1 MQFLLHVMQ
10 IIGQN
15 EKTSDGVSFMAKA
28 VFSAVRRPE
37 KGRKYRF
44 GKRGGN
50 VVGKAGVLFAEGEG
64 AFLAEGRVLFRGR
77 RVFSRGWRGGG
88 FVKRGGFPLRSGGRF
103 FAGRFFRRAAGCGW
117 YSGSSLRPTQFCELQ
132 ILYMLFPPFVT
143 QKVEPKCAAV
153 KRFRGRSCDFAE
165 SDAFGTFEAIK
176 RSPIL
181 YAPSLRPPSV
191 RNRFCRGMG

>member
-15 EKTSDGVSFMAKA
+15 EKTSDGVSFMTKA
-28 VFSAVRRPE
+28 VFSAVLRLE

-44 GKRGGN
+44 GKRGATSSKGRASYSRR
-50 VVGKAGVLFAEGEG
+50 GGRFPCGGEG
-64 AFLAEGRVLFRGR
+64 AFRGR
-77 RVFSRGWRGGG
+77 RGGG
-88 FVKRGGFPLRSGGRF
+88 FAKRGEFPLRGGGCF
-103 FAGRFFRRAAGCGW
+103 FTGCFFSQAAGCGLH
-117 YSGSSLRPTQFCELQ
+117 SGGSLRPTQFCELQ

-153 KRFRGRSCDFAE
+153 KRFRVRPCDFAE
-165 SDAFGTFEAIK
+165 SDACGTFEVIK
-176 RSPIL
+176 RFPIL
-181 YAPSLRPPSV
+181 NAPSPRPPFS